1 MSHPFRKPDSKCSP
15 DNKLLSLPVLLPADG
30 IYLKYH
36 NIFAPVLKGLVSAA
50 KALSGAV
57 PDNQTLKTIAFVMS
71 AALDGAQRAEEL
83 WLNGELDKEQRN
95 HYAKLYIADV
105 LEKAGI
111 DVNDSIN
118 AMIDGFIAVAC
129 AIFPHGQT
137 PKTKEEEK

>member
-1 MSHPFRKPDSKCSP
+1 MDYQQIIILVIGEIVKVGGLGVCFYLGKD
-15 DNKLLSLPVLLPADG
+15 
-30 IYLKYH
+30 YLKYH

-57 PDNQTLKTIAFVMS
+57 PDNQTLKIIAFVMS

-95 HYAKLYIADV
+95 HYAKLYITDV
-105 LEKAGI
+105 LENAGI
-111 DVNDSIN
+111 DVNDNIS

>member
-1 MSHPFRKPDSKCSP
+1 MNYQQIIILVIGALFVGGLGVCFYLGKD
-15 DNKLLSLPVLLPADG
+15 
-30 IYLKYH
+30 YLKYH

-57 PDNQTLKTIAFVMS
+57 PDNQTLKTIAFVMN